1 MTEEQ
6 IETKEIVEE
15 VKSDNTMTSFQNE
28 DGVQLVRK
36 QLDDEELTI
45 KKLQLEQARLNLAK
59 TELDIKELE
68 RQLDM
73 KLPSRW
79 LDDDIAKLEKDIQAK
94 TKDGKDLTEADLDYM
109 NSQLT
114 GLKASKE
121 LDIPTRELRLRIQGT
136 LASLRSPEAPSKMIK
151 LLEKQIRERAE
162 NFVSTQPKIPVGVA

>member
-1 MTEEQ
+1 
-6 IETKEIVEE
+6 
-15 VKSDNTMTSFQNE
+15 
-28 DGVQLVRK
+28 
-36 QLDDEELTI
+36 
-45 KKLQLEQARLNLAK
+45 LAK